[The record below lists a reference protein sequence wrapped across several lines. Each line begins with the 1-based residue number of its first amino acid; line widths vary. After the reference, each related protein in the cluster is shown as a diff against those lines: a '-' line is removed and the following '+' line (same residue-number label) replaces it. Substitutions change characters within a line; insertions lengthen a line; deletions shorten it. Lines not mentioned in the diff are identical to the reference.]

1 MKEEDI
7 IEILKKENKEFS
19 RIYDEHRKLDS
30 QLAEY
35 NKQPFLTPEEEVEIL
50 RIKKEKLYKKD
61 KMAEFIR
68 EYKKQHAIT

>member
-7 IEILKKENKEFS
+7 IEVLKKENKEFS

-30 QLAEY
+30 QLAEF
-35 NKQPFLTPEEEVEIL
+35 NKQSFLTPEEEVEIL

-61 KMAEFIR
+61 KIAEFIR